1 MRNSRLNPNNST
13 DQILSRLCKVL
24 SDGMDRFEA
33 RARGDR
39 YTNYASIIE
48 EHRDDVD
55 KIILGKDAY
64 KIKMHRAR
72 MREEGKI
79 R

>member
-1 MRNSRLNPNNST
+1 MIMDATATT
-13 DQILSRLCKVL
+13 DQILSQLCEAINE
-24 SDGMDRFEA
+24 GMNRFEQTGKA
-33 RARGDR
+33 YGD
-39 YTNYASIIE
+39 IIE
-48 EHRDDVD
+48 EHRDEVD